1 MKAITHQ
8 DLTHSNHRY
17 LTRPSFSLSAA
28 WHKLIAYAEAQ
39 EERRFLWAAISLL
52 GHGTFFTIGT
62 MAVVLFTGTN
72 FALLTV
78 TCLSMAMVLVVNLAA
93 LPTKYIVP
101 IFFLSLLADIVVIV
115 TAVALWFN

>member
-8 DLTHSNHRY
+8 DLAHSNQHY
-17 LTRPSFSLSAA
+17 LTRPGFSISAA

-62 MAVVLFTGTN
+62 MAVVLFTGNN
-72 FALLTV
+72 FVLLTV

-93 LPTKYIVP
+93 LPTKYVVP
-101 IFFLSLLADIVVIV
+101 VFFLSLLADIVVIV